1 MAGGVVVVM
10 VVVVVV
16 VVDLYVNVRLVG
28 VEILQCRLVMR
39 GGNWARL

>member
-1 MAGGVVVVM
+1 MA

-16 VVDLYVNVRLVG
+16 VVVVVESVCNVRLVG
-28 VEILQCRLVMR
+28 VEILECRLVMR